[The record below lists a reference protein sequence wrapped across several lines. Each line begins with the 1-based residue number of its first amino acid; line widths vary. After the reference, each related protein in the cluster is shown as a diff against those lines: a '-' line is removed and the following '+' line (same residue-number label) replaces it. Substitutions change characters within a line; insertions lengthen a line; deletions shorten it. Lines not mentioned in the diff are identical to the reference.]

1 MKTALIGGTGFVGS
15 YIIDEL
21 IKHDMTPRLLVRN
34 GAQSKLLQQ
43 EKCELVFG
51 DVDDKTA
58 VMETLNGCSAIIYNI
73 GIIREFPA
81 NGITYEGLHY
91 LGAKRCIEAAVNFKI
106 DRFIL
111 MSANGVNADGTGYQK
126 TKMLAEEY
134 LKSVDLDYT
143 IFRPSLVFGDPRG
156 NGRPEF
162 CTQLKEDML
171 SLPFP
176 SPNFFQGLNPFNSGN
191 FAMSPIHAKD
201 VASIFVKSIN
211 EMKTFK
217 KTFHLGG
224 KAIYWKDIIKII
236 SGAYGKKKWT
246 IPAPALLIKS
256 LAAIFGRFEW
266 FPITEDQITML
277 MEGNVCD
284 SEEIFSM
291 LEIKPI
297 PFNSESLSYLKD

>member
-1 MKTALIGGTGFVGS
+1 LKTALIGGTGFVGS

-21 IKHDMTPRLLVRN
+21 ITHNMTPRLLVRN
-34 GAQSKLLQQ
+34 GAQTKLHQK

-51 DVDDKTA
+51 NVDDNTA
-58 VMETLNGCSAIIYNI
+58 VMETLKGCSSVIYNI

-81 NGITYEGLHY
+81 NGITYENLHY
-91 LGAKRCIEAAVNFKI
+91 LGAKRCIDVAVNFKI

-111 MSANGVNADGTGYQK
+111 MSANGVKANGTSYQK
-126 TKMLAEEY
+126 TKILAEEY
-134 LKSVDLDYT
+134 LKSVKLDYT
-143 IFRPSLVFGDPRG
+143 IFRPSLVFGDPRIK
-156 NGRPEF
+156 GRPEF
-162 CTQLKEDML
+162 CSQLKKDML

-176 SPNFFQGLNPFNSGN
+176 SPNFFPGLNPFNSGK

-211 EMKTFK
+211 EIKTFK
-217 KTFHLGG
+217 NTYHLGG

-236 SGAYGKKKWT
+236 SGAYGKNKWT
-246 IPAPALLIKS
+246 IPAPALFIKS
-256 LAAIFGRFEW
+256 LATIFGRFPW
-266 FPITEDQITML
+266 FPITKDQITML

-284 SEEIFSM
+284 SEEIFSL

>member
-1 MKTALIGGTGFVGS
+1 
-15 YIIDEL
+15 
-21 IKHDMTPRLLVRN
+21 
-34 GAQSKLLQQ
+34 
-43 EKCELVFG
+43 
-51 DVDDKTA
+51 
-58 VMETLNGCSAIIYNI
+58 
-73 GIIREFPA
+73 
-81 NGITYEGLHY
+81 
-91 LGAKRCIEAAVNFKI
+91 
-106 DRFIL
+106 

-126 TKMLAEEY
+126 TKILAEEY